1 VAKRSALILTVIAGL
16 AVFLVVLVLY
26 LPASWIASALPA
38 GMRCNE
44 LGGSVWH
51 GECLGLQYQGTT
63 LGDATWNLAP
73 SRAFTGRLSGDVE
86 VRGAALNGRADLDTN
101 FSGVGEMR
109 EIALNVT
116 LDPALLPLSP
126 QQQRG
131 TLLARLARL
140 EVGPG
145 LAPRAIE
152 GTLELRDF
160 RQVGAQP
167 MDLGSYQV
175 TFDGSAPQNG
185 ALVGKLKDLGG
196 PYIVDGTVKLT
207 PPNGYLV
214 QGYITGRTANAERV
228 VREITLGVM
237 PDASGRSTFSFE
249 GSY

>member
-1 VAKRSALILTVIAGL
+1 MKRSSLILTLVAGL

-26 LPASWIASALPA
+26 LPASWISSALPP

-51 GECLGLQYQGTT
+51 GECLGLQFHGAT

-73 SRAFTGRLSGDVE
+73 ASAFGGRLSGDVD
-86 VRGAALNGRADLDTN
+86 VRGAALYARADLDTN
-101 FSGVGEMR
+101 FSGVGELR
-109 EIALNVT
+109 KIALNVT
-116 LDPALLPLSP
+116 LDPALMP
-126 QQQRG
+126 QVPPQQRG
-131 TLLARLARL
+131 TVVAQLARL
-140 EVGPG
+140 ELGPG
-145 LAPRAIE
+145 PAPRAIE
-152 GTLELRDF
+152 GTIELRDF

-167 MDLGSYQV
+167 MELGSYQV
-175 TFDGSAPQNG
+175 TFDGSAPQHG
-185 ALVGKLKDLGG
+185 ALLGKLKDLGG

-214 QGYITGRTANAERV
+214 QGYITGRTAAAERI